1 MQRHDQFHTTASESD
16 IQQNKGIAIVS
27 YILFFIPLL
36 MAKESPYAQ
45 FHAKQ
50 GFNLFLLAVVVNIVL
65 GIIPIIGWLLLPLA
79 NIGVLALAIIGILN
93 VVNGQLKRLP
103 FIGEI
108 VILK

>member
-1 MQRHDQFHTTASESD
+1 MQRHEEFNTTVSESD
-16 IQQNKGIAIVS
+16 IRQNKGITIVA

-36 MAKESPYAQ
+36 AAKESPFAQ

-50 GFNLFLLAVVVNIVL
+50 GFNLFLLALAVNIVL

-79 NIGVLALAIIGILN
+79 NLGVLVLAIIGILN
-93 VVNGQLKRLP
+93 VVNGQVKRLP
-103 FIGEI
+103 LIGDI